1 MKDIVIKINS
11 NICAEGEE
19 PHLMEMT
26 MPAKF
31 YKKSGHLYISYE
43 ETELTGMEGDKT
55 VLKLKGDVITMTRFG
70 SNPSTMVFRENE
82 SYETD
87 YTTPYGTF
95 KMENIVSKLTMAI
108 GEEGSGHLEIQYE
121 LLITGVTKSDNIL
134 RIEII
139 S

>member
-26 MPAKF
+26 MPAKL
-31 YKKSGHLYISYE
+31 YKKSDYLYISYE

-55 VLKLKGDVITMTRFG
+55 VLKLKGDIITMTRFG
-70 SNPSTMVFRENE
+70 SNPSTMVFQENE

-108 GEEGSGHLEIQYE
+108 GEDGSGHLEIEYE
-121 LLITGVTKSDNIL
+121 LMITGVTKSDNIL
-134 RIEII
+134 RIEIV